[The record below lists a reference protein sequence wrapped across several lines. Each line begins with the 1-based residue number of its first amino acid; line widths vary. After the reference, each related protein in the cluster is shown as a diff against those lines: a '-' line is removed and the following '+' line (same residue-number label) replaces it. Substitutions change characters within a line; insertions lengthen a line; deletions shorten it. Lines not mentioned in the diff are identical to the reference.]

1 MKRNSI
7 KWFSHSGRRFIY
19 PVGDVY
25 GDYDDIISDDHDD
38 VYNDGWLLDKFGCWG
53 NFSDTNCR
61 VPQREVSAGRQNIN
75 CIFGYLDLVF
85 VFLFEELFRHKLSE
99 RSQRQSPKYPRK
111 TLITSSAA
119 PFSLKIGG
127 IVQIS
132 SPRVPRPTFPPH
144 CRSLLPLFSQLQ
156 IIVNWQGSPTNA
168 LILTQLSWVTMM

>member
-25 GDYDDIISDDHDD
+25 GDFD
-38 VYNDGWLLDKFGCWG
+38 
-53 NFSDTNCR
+53 
-61 VPQREVSAGRQNIN
+61 IN
-75 CIFGYLDLVF
+75 CQWWSWWCLQWWVVVGQVWMLRQ
-85 VFLFEELFRHKLSE
+85 LFRHKLSGSAE
-99 RSQRQSPKYPRK
+99 RSQRRSPKYKLYFWLFGFGICISVWGTFPTQIVGEK
-111 TLITSSAA
+111 SAA
-119 PFSLKIGG
+119 VAKISPENFDHIVSRPFLSKNWRNCANFQPQGPKTHL
-127 IVQIS
+127 
-132 SPRVPRPTFPPH
+132 PPH

>member
-61 VPQREVSAGRQNIN
+61 IPQREVSAGRQNIN

-132 SPRVPRPTFPPH
+132 SPRVPRPTFPHIADRSSPCFLS
-144 CRSLLPLFSQLQ
+144 CR
-156 IIVNWQGSPTNA
+156 
-168 LILTQLSWVTMM
+168 

>member
-1 MKRNSI
+1 MFMVILTSI
-7 KWFSHSGRRFIY
+7 
-19 PVGDVY
+19 V
-25 GDYDDIISDDHDD
+25 SDEHDD

-75 CIFGYLDLVF
+75 CIFDYLDLVF

-119 PFSLKIGG
+119 PFLSKNWRNCANFQPQGPKTHL
-127 IVQIS
+127 
-132 SPRVPRPTFPPH
+132 PPTLPIAPP
-144 CRSLLPLFSQLQ
+144 PVFSAAD
-156 IIVNWQGSPTNA
+156 NCE
-168 LILTQLSWVTMM
+168 LTRQPHKCLDSDTTVLSYDDVIQYHTKYAAAADTTL